1 MYPRTSSLCPPL
13 DLPTSEMFVLRL
25 NVVGPVFTAQPGQ
38 SQNKSGEEVAQGVPR
53 VPSAEASMHR

>member
-1 MYPRTSSLCPPL
+1 M
-13 DLPTSEMFVLRL
+13 LRL

-53 VPSAEASMHR
+53 VPSTEASMHR